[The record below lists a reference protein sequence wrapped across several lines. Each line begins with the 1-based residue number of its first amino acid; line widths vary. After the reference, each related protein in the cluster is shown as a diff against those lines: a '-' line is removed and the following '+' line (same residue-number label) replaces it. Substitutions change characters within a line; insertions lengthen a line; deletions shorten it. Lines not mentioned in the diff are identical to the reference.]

1 MTKENTLVVN
11 PLPSPTWNR
20 LHMNET
26 TVTLPPLDGPCK
38 ADWSGAEV
46 TVAPAPATVVST
58 GMGQEAEAA
67 FASLETDRITAKANT
82 DTTARLTLC
91 ADGRKNARRVEL
103 TAEANSHLTVV
114 MDLQSTADA
123 PCLALETRVELAPGA
138 KVRLVQ
144 LSLPGTDCTVVN
156 NIGARCGAGADFQ
169 LVQLFLGGKATYAGC
184 KTHLDGDDSRF
195 TADIGYLGIGDRTFD
210 FNYDAMQTGRRTVSN
225 MNADGVLQ
233 DRSAKLF
240 RGTIDFQKGAAG
252 SKGDEKEDVLLLGED
267 VVNRTIPLILC
278 AEEDVEGNH
287 GASIGQLDE
296 DILFYMNSRGL
307 SRAEAELLITRSKL
321 EALCAKANDPGLTD
335 RVHRYLEENAQ

>member
-46 TVAPAPATVVST
+46 TARPRPLPQWFPT

-91 ADGRKNARRVEL
+91 ADGAKNARRVEL

-156 NIGARCGAGADFQ
+156 NIGAHCGAGADFQ
-169 LVQLFLGGKATYAGC
+169 LVQLFLAAKPPTPGARPTWTETTAALRQTSATWAPGITPLTLTMTPC
-184 KTHLDGDDSRF
+184 KP
-195 TADIGYLGIGDRTFD
+195 
-210 FNYDAMQTGRRTVSN
+210 
-225 MNADGVLQ
+225 
-233 DRSAKLF
+233 
-240 RGTIDFQKGAAG
+240 GAA
-252 SKGDEKEDVLLLGED
+252 
-267 VVNRTIPLILC
+267 P
-278 AEEDVEGNH
+278 
-287 GASIGQLDE
+287 
-296 DILFYMNSRGL
+296 
-307 SRAEAELLITRSKL
+307 
-321 EALCAKANDPGLTD
+321 
-335 RVHRYLEENAQ
+335 

>member
-1 MTKENTLVVN
+1 M
-11 PLPSPTWNR
+11 
-20 LHMNET
+20 
-26 TVTLPPLDGPCK
+26 
-38 ADWSGAEV
+38 
-46 TVAPAPATVVST
+46 
-58 GMGQEAEAA
+58 
-67 FASLETDRITAKANT
+67 
-82 DTTARLTLC
+82 
-91 ADGRKNARRVEL
+91 
-103 TAEANSHLTVV
+103 TVV

-144 LSLPGTDCTVVN
+144 LSLPATDCTVVN
-156 NIGARCGAGADFQ
+156 NIGAHCGAGADFQ

-195 TADIGYLGIGDRTFD
+195 TADIGYLGTGDRTFD
-210 FNYDAMQTGRRTVSN
+210 FNYDALQTGRRTVSN

-307 SRAEAELLITRSKL
+307 SRAEAELLITHSKL

>member
-1 MTKENTLVVN
+1 MTKENTLAVN
-11 PLPSPTWNR
+11 SLPSPTWNR

-46 TVAPAPATVVST
+46 TAAPAPATVVST

-67 FASLETDRITAKANT
+67 FASLEP
-82 DTTARLTLC
+82 
-91 ADGRKNARRVEL
+91 
-103 TAEANSHLTVV
+103 
-114 MDLQSTADA
+114 A

-156 NIGARCGAGADFQ
+156 NIGAHCGAGADFQ

-195 TADIGYLGIGDRTFD
+195 TADIGYLGTGDRTFD
-210 FNYDAMQTGRRTVSN
+210 FNYDALQTGRRTVSN

>member
-46 TVAPAPATVVST
+46 TNAPAPATVIST

-82 DTTARLTLC
+82 DATARLTLC

-123 PCLALETRVELAPGA
+123 PCLAL
-138 KVRLVQ
+138 
-144 LSLPGTDCTVVN
+144 VN
-156 NIGARCGAGADFQ
+156 NIGAHCGAGADFQ

-195 TADIGYLGIGDRTFD
+195 TADIGYLGTGDRTFD
-210 FNYDAMQTGRRTVSN
+210 FNYDALQTGRRTVSN

-287 GASIGQLDE
+287 GA
-296 DILFYMNSRGL
+296 RGL

>member
-1 MTKENTLVVN
+1 MTKENTLAVN

-26 TVTLPPLDGPCK
+26 TVTLTPLDGPCK
-38 ADWSGAEV
+38 GDWSGAEV
-46 TVAPAPATVVST
+46 TAAPTPATVVST

-82 DTTARLTLC
+82 HTTARLTLC

-156 NIGARCGAGADFQ
+156 NIGAHCGAGADFQ

-195 TADIGYLGIGDRTFD
+195 TADIGYLGTGDRTFD
-210 FNYDAMQTGRRTVSN
+210 FNYDALQTGRRTVSN

>member
-1 MTKENTLVVN
+1 MTKENT
-11 PLPSPTWNR
+11 
-20 LHMNET
+20 
-26 TVTLPPLDGPCK
+26 
-38 ADWSGAEV
+38 
-46 TVAPAPATVVST
+46 
-58 GMGQEAEAA
+58 
-67 FASLETDRITAKANT
+67 KANT

-91 ADGRKNARRVEL
+91 ADGAKNARRVEL

-156 NIGARCGAGADFQ
+156 NIGAHCGAGADFQ

-195 TADIGYLGIGDRTFD
+195 TADIGYLGTGDHTFD
-210 FNYDAMQTGRRTVSN
+210 FNYDALQTGRRTVSN

-240 RGTIDFQKGAAG
+240 RGTIDFQKGRRR
-252 SKGDEKEDVLLLGED
+252 L
-267 VVNRTIPLILC
+267 
-278 AEEDVEGNH
+278 
-287 GASIGQLDE
+287 
-296 DILFYMNSRGL
+296 
-307 SRAEAELLITRSKL
+307 
-321 EALCAKANDPGLTD
+321 
-335 RVHRYLEENAQ
+335 

>member
-1 MTKENTLVVN
+1 MTKENTLAVN

-46 TVAPAPATVVST
+46 TTAPAPATVVST

-91 ADGRKNARRVEL
+91 ADGAKNARRVEL

-114 MDLQSTADA
+114 MDMQSTADA

-156 NIGARCGAGADFQ
+156 NIGAHCGAGADFQ

-195 TADIGYLGIGDRTFD
+195 TADIGYLGTEDRSFD
-210 FNYDAMQTGRRTVSN
+210 FNYDALQTGRRTVSN

-307 SRAEAELLITRSKL
+307 SRAEAELLITHSKL

>member
-1 MTKENTLVVN
+1 MTKENTLAVN
-11 PLPSPTWNR
+11 SLPSPTWNR

-26 TVTLPPLDGPCK
+26 TVTLPPLDGSCK

-46 TVAPAPATVVST
+46 TAAPAPATVVST

-91 ADGRKNARRVEL
+91 ADGAKNARRVEL

-156 NIGARCGAGADFQ
+156 NIWRPLRCRCRLSAGAVVFGRQ
-169 LVQLFLGGKATYAGC
+169 SHLRRVQ
-184 KTHLDGDDSRF
+184 DSP
-195 TADIGYLGIGDRTFD
+195 
-210 FNYDAMQTGRRTVSN
+210 GRRRQPLY
-225 MNADGVLQ
+225 GRHRLPGH
-233 DRSAKLF
+233 
-240 RGTIDFQKGAAG
+240 RG
-252 SKGDEKEDVLLLGED
+252 SHL
-267 VVNRTIPLILC
+267 
-278 AEEDVEGNH
+278 
-287 GASIGQLDE
+287 
-296 DILFYMNSRGL
+296 
-307 SRAEAELLITRSKL
+307 
-321 EALCAKANDPGLTD
+321 
-335 RVHRYLEENAQ
+335 

>member
-1 MTKENTLVVN
+1 MTKENTLAVN

-26 TVTLPPLDGPCK
+26 TVTLPPLGGPCK

-46 TVAPAPATVVST
+46 TAAPAPATVVST

-91 ADGRKNARRVEL
+91 ADGAKNARRVEL

-123 PCLALETRVELAPGA
+123 PCLAMETRVELAPGA

-156 NIGARCGAGADFQ
+156 NIGAHCGAGADFQ

-195 TADIGYLGIGDRTFD
+195 TADIGYLGTGDRTFD
-210 FNYDAMQTGRRTVSN
+210 FNYDALQTGRRTVSN

-240 RGTIDFQKGAAG
+240 RGTIDFQ
-252 SKGDEKEDVLLLGED
+252 
-267 VVNRTIPLILC
+267 
-278 AEEDVEGNH
+278 
-287 GASIGQLDE
+287 
-296 DILFYMNSRGL
+296 
-307 SRAEAELLITRSKL
+307 
-321 EALCAKANDPGLTD
+321 
-335 RVHRYLEENAQ
+335 

>member
-1 MTKENTLVVN
+1 MTKENTLAVN
-11 PLPSPTWNR
+11 SLPSPTWNR

-46 TVAPAPATVVST
+46 TAAPAPATVVST

-91 ADGRKNARRVEL
+91 ADGAKNARRVEL

-156 NIGARCGAGADFQ
+156 NIGAHCGAGADFQ
-169 LVQLFLGGKATYAGC
+169 LVQLFPMW
-184 KTHLDGDDSRF
+184 THGRIILSWVQDPP
-195 TADIGYLGIGDRTFD
+195 
-210 FNYDAMQTGRRTVSN
+210 GRRRQPLY
-225 MNADGVLQ
+225 GRHRLPGH
-233 DRSAKLF
+233 
-240 RGTIDFQKGAAG
+240 RG
-252 SKGDEKEDVLLLGED
+252 SLL
-267 VVNRTIPLILC
+267 
-278 AEEDVEGNH
+278 
-287 GASIGQLDE
+287 
-296 DILFYMNSRGL
+296 
-307 SRAEAELLITRSKL
+307 
-321 EALCAKANDPGLTD
+321 
-335 RVHRYLEENAQ
+335 